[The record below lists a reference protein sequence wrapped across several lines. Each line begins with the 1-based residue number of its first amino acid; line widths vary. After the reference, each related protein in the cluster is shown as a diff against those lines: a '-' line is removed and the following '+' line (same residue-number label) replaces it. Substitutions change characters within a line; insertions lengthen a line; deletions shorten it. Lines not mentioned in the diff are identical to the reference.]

1 LNASKFEEISKSS
14 GASSIASFFPK
25 KQSEDGGIQKQP
37 SSEQTD
43 EIKVPSNPCPD
54 VTSTDNLEPTNHSYV
69 RDEIDQSIMNE
80 LPDDIRNEIR
90 QFLGVPKN
98 PERIKR
104 TSNGIE
110 KYTVSRNTDDTKLT
124 QTHSITGNTTD
135 RTLCTKTNDNIIGNT
150 KTDLKTS
157 DNASFTRCSKC
168 GQQIAESKMDEHTDF
183 HFALDLQKRGGITLD
198 SLQADEPPKKRQKG
212 TISKFFVPKGR

>member
-1 LNASKFEEISKSS
+1 MNASKFEEISKSS
-14 GASSIASFFPK
+14 GAPSIASFFAK

-43 EIKVPSNPCPD
+43 EIKAPSNPCPD
-54 VTSTDNLEPTNHSYV
+54 VTSADNLEPTNHSYV